1 MQLLSTGADG
11 LMKLWTIRSDSCV
24 ATYDTS
30 EDRVWALA
38 LGEDE
43 QQAVT
48 GSADGT
54 LSFWCAQA
62 VFKRLLA
69 THSTVGE
76 RRGPLSPSIE
86 AFSSCLRSGFGSDDY
101 IMGLIPQ
108 FAADPRLF

>member
-48 GSADGT
+48 GAADGT
-54 LSFWCAQA
+54 LSFWCAPPDYVA
-62 VFKRLLA
+62 DYAAAFP
-69 THSTVGE
+69 THST
-76 RRGPLSPSIE
+76 RGRAHGGKQL
-86 AFSSCLRSGFGSDDY
+86 
-101 IMGLIPQ
+101 
-108 FAADPRLF
+108 